1 MKKEYEGH
9 DKYQKEKD
17 APRFNCN
24 QRVYYKMVSRSK
36 NSEWGHKIEKHI
48 RSQRAKYNQFPR
60 ISQNL
65 EIMIEKYR

>member
-17 APRFNCN
+17 APRYNCN

-36 NSEWGHKIEKHI
+36 NSEWGHKIEKH
-48 RSQRAKYNQFPR
+48 K
-60 ISQNL
+60 IS
-65 EIMIEKYR
+65 ESKI